1 MRTWLAL
8 GGALSV
14 ALAVGATPAFAR
26 GHSGGHGGGSHSGHG
41 HARGRTGGSHAS
53 SGSHARARPGDS
65 GASSHAGEHP
75 RAASA
80 EHASSGR
87 SRPPLTDAE
96 RRHPRPG
103 TGTGDRFFRSFG
115 DRLYA
120 RPYAG
125 FGYRYGYGQGYFSPF
140 LYGYDDYGDS
150 PWFYDYRPYPTDRD
164 GEDVDGATLQLDIR
178 PADASI
184 YVDDEFRGSASEAT
198 RLELRPGR
206 HRIEAVRPG
215 YRTVTREVDIPP
227 GESWTLDL
235 DLEPIR

>member
-1 MRTWLAL
+1 MRTWLAV
-8 GGALSV
+8 GV
-14 ALAVGATPAFAR
+14 ALAFGATPVFAR

-41 HARGRTGGSHAS
+41 HAHGRTGGSHAS
-53 SGSHARARPGDS
+53 SGSHAHARSGDS

-87 SRPPLTDAE
+87 SRPPLRDAE

-103 TGTGDRFFRSFG
+103 TGTGDRFFRWFD

-120 RPYAG
+120 RPYPG
-125 FGYRYGYGQGYFSPF
+125 FGYRYGYGPGYFSPF

-150 PWFYDYRPYPTDRD
+150 PWFYGYRPYPTDRD
-164 GEDVDGATLQLDIR
+164 REDVDGGTLQLDVR

-206 HRIEAVRPG
+206 HRIEVVRPG

-227 GESWTLDL
+227 GESRTLDL